1 MKLYKFFEYAYI
13 AIGIWFIGEAFTIWN
28 SDRNRAYL
36 LLAFAAVALF
46 LFFFKRRFRRKIED
60 EKSNKGN

>member
-13 AIGIWFIGEAFTIWN
+13 AIAVWFIGGAISIWAT
-28 SDRNRAYL
+28 DRGRSYM

-46 LFFFKRRFRRKIED
+46 LFFFKRKFRRKIED
-60 EKSNKGN
+60 NNRQE